1 MSSLINRFQRK
12 KEKKGPAAKMNV
24 LKYEKSKHHLL
35 PSNCTPKCSHDCK
48 NLINEERRNQ
58 LHEEFWSLEYNLRKM
73 WISKHV
79 EQYPVK
85 RRRKSQSIKVRS
97 NSRTYKL
104 HSDNSAVQVC
114 KNFVLSTLGFTSDQ
128 VITTSLKSPMP
139 IVKMNGEDMFHP
151 TNSRIL

>member
-1 MSSLINRFQRK
+1 MYL
-12 KEKKGPAAKMNV
+12 
-24 LKYEKSKHHLL
+24 LKYKNQNIIFSPLTAPQNVHI
-35 PSNCTPKCSHDCK
+35 HDCK

-73 WISKHV
+73 WISRHV

-97 NSRTYKL
+97 NSRSYKL

-114 KNFVLSTLGFTSDQ
+114 KNFFLSTLGFASDQ
-128 VITTSLKSPMP
+128 VITTSLKSPTFKEDERGRHVP
-139 IVKMNGEDMFHP
+139 SHKLKDSVVEAIKMSH
-151 TNSRIL
+151 ILLPSFCQSL